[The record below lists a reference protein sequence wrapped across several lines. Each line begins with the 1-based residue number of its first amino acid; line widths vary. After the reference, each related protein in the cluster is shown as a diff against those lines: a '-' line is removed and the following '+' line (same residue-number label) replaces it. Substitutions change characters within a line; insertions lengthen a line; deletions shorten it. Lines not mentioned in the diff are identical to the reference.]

1 MIEVG
6 NISKQVTTAE
16 GMLNILDKINLSLAS
31 GESLAIVG
39 PSGSGKS
46 TLLGILAGLDL
57 PSSGLVRL
65 NGQDITAMDEEGRA
79 AVRAKHVGFV
89 FQSFHL
95 LPGLTALENVA
106 LPLELQGDRE
116 ALTTAAY
123 FLQRVGLNH
132 RTTHYPRQLSGGEQQ
147 RVAVARAF
155 ACRPTIL
162 FADEPTGNLDT
173 GTGEKINDL
182 LFELNREEGTTLVLV
197 THELNLAA
205 RCGQRLV
212 LAAGQQVGQ
221 AKAQSAV
228 KVKAQPTA
236 KAKAKPAAKVKAES
250 AAKVKAKPAAK
261 AKVKPAAQVK
271 AKPAAK
277 AKAKPAAKVK
287 AESTTKAKA
296 KPAAQVKAKPA
307 AKAKAKRA
315 AKVKAK
321 PAVQRGAEPKPTS
334 TPKSARTPM
343 TRARPTVKAKVKQ
356 KVVAKPKAI
365 AKAKSKSQGSEI

>member
-16 GMLNILDKINLSLAS
+16 GTLNILDKINLSLAS

-57 PSSGLVRL
+57 PSSGSVRL

-212 LAAGQQVGQ
+212 FAAGQQVGQ

-250 AAKVKAKPAAK
+250 AA
-261 AKVKPAAQVK
+261 QVK

-277 AKAKPAAKVK
+277 AKAKRAAQVKAKPAA
-287 AESTTKAKA
+287 KAKA

-307 AKAKAKRA
+307 AKAKPVVQVKAKPA
-315 AKVKAK
+315 VQVKAK
-321 PAVQRGAEPKPTS
+321 PAVQRRAESKPTA
-334 TPKSARTPM
+334 TPKSARTPIA
-343 TRARPTVKAKVKQ
+343 RATPTAKAKVKQ

-365 AKAKSKSQGSEI
+365 AKAKSKPQGSEI